1 MVILVVGTLGY
12 VGYVVIG
19 NIFMQMVLM
28 PYSSNQLVWLLVD
41 FTFNET

>member
-19 NIFMQMVLM
+19 NIFGVNGTDALFFQSV
-28 PYSSNQLVWLLVD
+28 VWLLVD
-41 FTFNET
+41 FYFQ